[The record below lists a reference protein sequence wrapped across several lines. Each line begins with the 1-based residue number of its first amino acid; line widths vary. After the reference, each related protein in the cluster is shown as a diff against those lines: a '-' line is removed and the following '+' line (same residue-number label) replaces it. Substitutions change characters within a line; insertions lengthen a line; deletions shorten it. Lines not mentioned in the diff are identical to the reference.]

1 MGGSTAG
8 GTAAG
13 SAAQSQVTGKV
24 EKVDQSKKELSL
36 RLKVSDTTQVMKDGK
51 TASLSDIKEGD
62 QVRASFD
69 SSGEPVR
76 IDVTSSSGSGS
87 KSSPSGSPGSSGSSG
102 SSGGSSTGGS
112 SSGGSSGRGY

>member
-1 MGGSTAG
+1 MGSTAG
-8 GTAAG
+8 G
-13 SAAQSQVTGKV
+13 SAAASGQSQVTGKV

-36 RLKVSDTTQVMKDGK
+36 RLKVGDTTQVMKDGK

-69 SSGEPVR
+69 ATGEPVR
-76 IDVTSSSGSGS
+76 IEVTSGSGS
-87 KSSPSGSPGSSGSSG
+87 GSRTSPSGSGSSG
-102 SSGGSSTGGS
+102 SSGSSTGGS